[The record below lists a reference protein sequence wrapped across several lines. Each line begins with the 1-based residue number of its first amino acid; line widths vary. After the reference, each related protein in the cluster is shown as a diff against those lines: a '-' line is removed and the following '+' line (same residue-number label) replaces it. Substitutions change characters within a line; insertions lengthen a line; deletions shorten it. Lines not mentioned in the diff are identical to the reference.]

1 MDILQIA
8 RDAKQF
14 YQVMIKD
21 NTQLVAGVDW
31 KRPWKEIQET
41 NRGWRAEIGAY
52 IEDSTKSL
60 ENVGNKKT

>member
-1 MDILQIA
+1 ML
-8 RDAKQF
+8 KE
-14 YQVMIKD
+14 

-52 IEDSTKSL
+52 IGDSTKSL
-60 ENVGNKKT
+60 ENVGHKKV